1 MSGGQRSATGFLRV
15 FFVSSLALAGLTI
28 IGTLAWH
35 HLQDA
40 REIARTL
47 DQAGPWLAAW
57 RALLFI
63 GLIGTWPRWV
73 AWLAHR
79 YRWPDAQRRH
89 VLAQRWRVA
98 AWLIVIELLLV
109 QNVAGRFINALVP

>member
-1 MSGGQRSATGFLRV
+1 VTGHERPATGFLRLL
-15 FFVSSLALAGLTI
+15 FLSGLALAGLAT
-28 IGTLAWH
+28 IGTITWH
-35 HLQDA
+35 HFQDA
-40 REIARTL
+40 RVIARTL
-47 DQAGPWLAAW
+47 EQAGPWLAAW
-57 RALLFI
+57 RAALFI

-79 YRWPDAQRRH
+79 YSWPDAQRRH

-109 QNVAGRFINALVP
+109 QNVTGRFINALAP